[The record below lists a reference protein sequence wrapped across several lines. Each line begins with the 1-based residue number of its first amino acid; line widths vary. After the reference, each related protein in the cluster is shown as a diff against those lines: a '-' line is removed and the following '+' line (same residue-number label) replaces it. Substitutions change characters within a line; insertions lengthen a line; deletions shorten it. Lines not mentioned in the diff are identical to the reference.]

1 MPRPPRRSR
10 LLAVLVA
17 SLVAGLAS
25 GPAAAGPAA
34 AEPVAPFPTGEL
46 IEGVATLADSGETYT
61 LYLPS
66 GYRGEDAAG
75 EADGAPPRRWPALLV
90 FDPRGRSRQ
99 AAELFVAGAERFG
112 WIVLSADG
120 TRSDG
125 PWEPN
130 VRAVNALL
138 PELDRRFAVD
148 PRRVYA
154 AGFSGG
160 AHVAWLLGL
169 GGGLAGVIGSG
180 GRDSPEW
187 MTGEVPFASYGAAGT
202 TDFNF
207 AGMHAVDAHFAARGA
222 PHRLE
227 VFEGRHQWLPAEL
240 AGEAMG
246 WLEVVAM
253 AQGRRP
259 VDRELAA
266 ALLGEETAAARALEE
281 AGELVRAAAR
291 YGAITRTWK
300 GPVEVAGA
308 AEAAARL
315 AALEASPAYRA
326 AVRERQ
332 KWDSFEAA
340 WHSRLGAALLELRG
354 PQDPASPQRL
364 AARWEIPRL
373 LRLAAEGESATA
385 RRTAQRMLET
395 AFVQTSFYLH
405 RDFRAEQRY
414 RHAAVVLEVA
424 AQIRPGAPA
433 VLYNLACARALSGR
447 REKALDALR
456 AAVDAGFS
464 DRRLLETDSDLDSLR
479 RSDAYR
485 QIVAALPPAAAP

>member
-1 MPRPPRRSR
+1 MPPTRRR
-10 LLAVLVA
+10 LPHLLAVPFAVLLAVGVA
-17 SLVAGLAS
+17 ATSDEAGSAQ
-25 GPAAAGPAA
+25 P
-34 AEPVAPFPTGEL
+34 PFPAGEL
-46 IEGVATLADSGETYT
+46 VEGVATLTDPGETYT

-66 GYRGEDAAG
+66 GYRGEPAAG
-75 EADGAPPRRWPALLV
+75 EAGEPPPRRWPALLV

-187 MTGEVPFASYGAAGT
+187 MTAEVPFASYGAAGA

-207 AGMHAVDAHFAARGA
+207 AGMHAVDAHFASRGA

-240 AGEAMG
+240 AAEAIG

-259 VDRELAA
+259 VDRELAVE
-266 ALLGEETAAARALEE
+266 LLRAETAAARALED
-281 AGELVRAAAR
+281 AGELLRAAGR
-291 YGAITRTWK
+291 YGAVVRTWTAL
-300 GPVEVAGA
+300 VEDAAV

-315 AALEASPAYRA
+315 AVLEASPAYRA

-373 LRLAAEGESATA
+373 LRLAADGESATA

-414 RHAAVVLEVA
+414 RHAALVLEVA
-424 AQIRPGAPA
+424 AQIRPGAPG
-433 VLYNLACARALSGR
+433 VLYNLACAQALAGR
-447 REKALDALR
+447 RDKALDALR
-456 AAVDAGFS
+456 AAVDAGFA
-464 DRRLLETDSDLDSLR
+464 DRRLLATDPDLESLR
-479 RSDAYR
+479 ASDAYR
-485 QIVAALPPAAAP
+485 RIAAALPAAAAP